1 MNLLIPK
8 TYDIYTTQD
17 DKKLF
22 ITLGYDENT
31 LIYYYLYSFEEI
43 DDIIAAGIN
52 EEFLEFKKKEF
63 VKNRGL
69 KLIKRGEF
77 KKWK

>member
-1 MNLLIPK
+1 MTQSLIPI
-8 TYDIYTTQD
+8 TYEIYRTQD

-31 LIYYYLYSFEEI
+31 LIFYYLYSFEKI
-43 DDIIAAGIN
+43 DDVICSGID
-52 EEFLEFKKKEF
+52 EEWLEYKKREF
-63 VKNRGL
+63 IDSRGL

-77 KKWK
+77 KK

>member
-1 MNLLIPK
+1 MTQLLIPI
-8 TYDIYTTQD
+8 TYEIYRTQD

-43 DDIIAAGIN
+43 DDIICVGID
-52 EEFLEFKKKEF
+52 EEWLEYKKREF

-77 KKWK
+77 K